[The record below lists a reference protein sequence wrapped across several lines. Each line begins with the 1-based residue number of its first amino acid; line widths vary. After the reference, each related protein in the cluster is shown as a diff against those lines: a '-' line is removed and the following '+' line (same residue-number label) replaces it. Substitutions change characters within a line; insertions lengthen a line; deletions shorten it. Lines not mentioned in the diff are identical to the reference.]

1 MLTIRLASDPRRF
14 TAAEAL
20 YLSARRREGR
30 LLDADAVRRLPAP
43 PAGSLHAREWRTRA
57 ASAERL
63 LSHLA
68 GRGAR
73 SILDLGCG
81 NGWLAARMARAL
93 GARVT
98 AVDVNR
104 SELALAAEAFAGVD
118 GLELVLADVFEEVLP
133 REGFDAVVVASAA
146 QYFPDLPRLV
156 RRLFEL
162 LGEEGEVLLIDGPLW
177 RSSSE
182 AAAAAERSRLHF
194 AGVGTPALAEAFHH
208 HERALLAPFSPRWY
222 YLPERPAARLTRRL
236 LGRPLSPFPFV
247 GIPRP

>member
-1 MLTIRLASDPRRF
+1 MITIRIASDPGRF
-14 TAAEAL
+14 AAGEAL
-20 YLSARRREGR
+20 YLAARRREGR
-30 LLDADAVRRLPAP
+30 TLDVESVRGLPVP
-43 PAGSLHAREWRTRA
+43 PAGSPHAREWRTRG
-57 ASAERL
+57 ASADRL
-63 LSHLA
+63 LEHLA
-68 GRGAR
+68 RRGAR

-81 NGWLAARMARAL
+81 NGWLAARMAGAL

-104 SELALAAEAFAGVD
+104 SELALAAEAFSGVE
-118 GLELVLADVFEEVLP
+118 GLELVLADVFEDVLP
-133 REGFDAVVVASAA
+133 REGFDTVVVASAA

-162 LGEEGEVLLIDGPLW
+162 LGEGGEVLLIDGPLW
-177 RSSSE
+177 RSAPE

-194 AGVGTPALAEAFHH
+194 ERVGTPALAGAFHH

-222 YLPERPAARLTRRL
+222 YLPERPSARLARRL